1 MTRPTALCLLFVGA
15 WAVTAAGQP
24 PVGEGPQLSAARGNA
39 GKRLAEAEKRLLAG
53 QAAEAADDLRR
64 LLAEAGDDLVTT
76 DGRHYRPARRV
87 AQAVMAKLPP
97 VELRA
102 YRDRAD
108 APAAALLAAGKRDR
122 DPRPLL
128 ELVDQYFASTP
139 AEEGFLWL
147 GELAFERGD
156 FRTAETHWRRLLPA
170 AADSPDPGVIQ
181 PKLDPALAAARVA
194 LAVVYQGDPGRSA
207 AAVAAFRTAS
217 PTATGKLAGH
227 DGVYADTL
235 RAVLANPPVLP
246 PDAGGGG
253 EGWTTFAG
261 DAGRTGHTATPVPK
275 HWRSGGPSW
284 KVPVPVARPP
294 RPVLMPAAV
303 AASTRPVSRHPV
315 VLGGVGYV
323 ADASSLFGFDPR
335 TGAER
340 FRYTLPDAEAP
351 PANID
356 ADYLL
361 TAVPS
366 TGRLYARLGPPAVAP
381 PPEKG
386 RSVLACFG
394 PPAQPGAPLEWKFE
408 LTPPAG
414 AGVPAAWEAAPAWA
428 DGRIYAAFT
437 REANNRLTQAIACYA
452 DTGGPPVW
460 VVDVADAAVA
470 GKADART
477 RAEPVTVADGRVM
490 LCTHAGFVAA
500 LDARTGKPAW
510 AYAYPPAVRPTPRP
524 RDICPPVAVGGRV
537 FAAPTDADR
546 LLALDAATGRLLWE
560 VEQIQ
565 IDQLLGVAADR
576 LVATIAAPQRGLRGF
591 RVTSGSSREP
601 DGWAIHDDE
610 GLGSYGRGLVSAGA
624 VLWPTKSGV
633 FFARP
638 ADGLPLAPHL
648 PGPHGNLAYADGVL
662 LVATPTEVWGY
673 VFEPPFGVFEA
684 PAGPSRPGGL
694 PLVVRAGPS
703 PARPVP
709 VALSGPPM
717 DPDPCPLG
725 PGVAVQSAM
734 PLATPGCVALLP
746 FAAGPTLPGLG
757 TDGGADP
764 LLLVADSRTVYAHRP
779 GERTPAWA
787 APLPLGVTLTH
798 AHIIQDAFLVAGPGG
813 AALLSKADGAER
825 WHLAWPAD
833 AGEWGDFA
841 VASGRLLA
849 RAGEHHLIAVDLATG
864 GVAWVR
870 DASGRARFTATPFA
884 FAPAFAAHFAGVD
897 AGVLAQVV
905 PGRRVYLSGATG
917 EVLATAE
924 SATGEWPGAP
934 AVFGPGRAAVADGP
948 GTVRAVACGGPT
960 TPMREVWKHEAGG
973 ETSLTGRPP
982 AVRAVRAGL
991 LAAFDRNHCVE
1002 VDLLTPAR
1010 GKRVWPQSV
1019 WLPPG
1024 EIDLER
1030 AAAGPLTLFVA
1041 CQDKLHAVRLADGR
1055 PAWTHAAEL
1064 PGAGPWH
1071 VAAGP
1076 RGVAV
1081 VPVVPP
1087 TVDDPGPGLGVV
1099 FGRVLFGHA
1108 GRLPVLLLAQLE
1120 GMTARRVPVVVFDPA
1135 TGSEV
1140 GRVEIASA
1148 GPAVGVHLAGPRP
1161 VVVTPGVAH
1170 WLGSP

>member
-1 MTRPTALCLLFVGA
+1 MTRPVAIGFLFGA
-15 WAVTAAGQP
+15 WAVTALGQP
-24 PVGEGPQLSAARGNA
+24 PAGEGPQLSAARGNA
-39 GKRLAEAEKRLLAG
+39 GKRLAEVERQLAAG
-53 QAAEAADDLRR
+53 KAAEATDALRR
-64 LLAEAGDDLVTT
+64 LLTEAGDDLVTT

-108 APAAALLAAGKRDR
+108 APAAALLGAGKRDR

-128 ELVDQYFASTP
+128 ELVDQYFATSH
-139 AEEGFLWL
+139 AEEAFLWL

-156 FRTAETHWRRLLPA
+156 FRAAETQWRRLLPA
-170 AADSPDPGVIQ
+170 GADSPDPGVIQ
-181 PKLDPALAAARVA
+181 PKFAPAAAAARVA
-194 LAVVYQGDPGRSA
+194 LAVVYQGDAARSA
-207 AAVAAFRTAS
+207 AEVVAYRAAH
-217 PTATGKLAGH
+217 PTAAGKLGGR

-235 RAVLANPPVLP
+235 RAVLATPPTFP

-253 EGWTTFAG
+253 DWPTFAG
-261 DAGRTGHTATPVPK
+261 DAGRTGHTAGPVPRF
-275 HWRSGGPSW
+275 WPGRPAW
-284 KVPVPVARPP
+284 KVPVPVANPG
-294 RPVLMPAAV
+294 RPVLVPAGV
-303 AASTRPVSRHPV
+303 AASTRPVGRHPV

-340 FRYTLPDAEAP
+340 FRYARPDAEPP
-351 PANID
+351 PAGLD
-356 ADYLL
+356 ADYVL
-361 TAVPS
+361 TAVPA
-366 TGRLYARLGPPAVAP
+366 TGRLYARLGPPTVAP

-386 RSVLACFG
+386 GSVIACFG
-394 PPAQPGAPLEWKFE
+394 RPDKPGAPLEWKFD
-408 LTPPAG
+408 LAPPVE

-437 REANNRLTQAIACYA
+437 REANNRLTQAVACYA

-460 VVDVADAAVA
+460 VADMADAAVA
-470 GKADART
+470 GRADART
-477 RAEPVTVADGRVM
+477 RAEPVTVAGGRVI
-490 LCTHAGFVAA
+490 LSTHAGFVAA

-510 AYAYPPAVRPTPRP
+510 AYAYPPALRPTLRP

-546 LLALDAATGRLLWE
+546 LLALDAVTGRLLWE

-576 LVATIAAPQRGLRGF
+576 LIATIAAPQRGLRGF
-591 RVTSGSSREP
+591 RVTSGGSREP
-601 DGWAIHDDE
+601 DGWAVHDDPY
-610 GLGSYGRGLVSAGA
+610 LASYGRGLVSAGA
-624 VLWPTKSGV
+624 VLWSTKSGV

-638 ADGLPLAPHL
+638 DDGLPLAPHL

-673 VFEPPFGVFEA
+673 VFEPPFDVFGPSGSDPGRA
-684 PAGPSRPGGL
+684 GGLLTTLVRPAGV
-694 PLVVRAGPS
+694 PLRLL
-703 PARPVP
+703 P
-709 VALSGPPM
+709 VALPGPPA
-717 DPDPCPLG
+717 DPDPCPIG
-725 PGVAVQSAM
+725 PGVAVTTATL
-734 PLATPGCVALLP
+734 LATPGCVALLA
-746 FAAGPTLPGLG
+746 FAPGPTLPGLG
-757 TDGGADP
+757 SDGGAEP
-764 LLLVADSRTVYAHRP
+764 LLLVADARAVYAHRP

-787 APLPLGVTLTH
+787 APLPAGVTVTH
-798 AHIIQDAFLVAGPGG
+798 AHIVDDAVLIAGPGG
-813 AALLSKADGAER
+813 AILLNKADGAER

-833 AGEWGDFA
+833 AGDWGDFA
-841 VASGRLLA
+841 VAGGRLVA
-849 RAGEHHLIAVDLATG
+849 RAGDHHLIAIDLATG

-884 FAPAFAAHFAGVD
+884 FAPTFAAHFAGVD
-897 AGVLAQVV
+897 SGVLAQVV

-917 EVLATAE
+917 EALATAE
-924 SATGEWPGAP
+924 SATGKWPAAP
-934 AVFGPGRAAVADGP
+934 AAAGPGRVAVADGP
-948 GTVRAVACGGPT
+948 GTVRVVEYGGPT
-960 TPMREVWKHEAGG
+960 TPMRGVWKHEAGG

-1002 VDLLTPAR
+1002 LDLLTPTR
-1010 GKRVWPQSV
+1010 GQRVWPRSN

-1030 AAAGPLTLFVA
+1030 SAAGPLSLFVA
-1041 CQDKLHAVRLADGR
+1041 VQGKLHAVRLADGR
-1055 PAWTHAAEL
+1055 PAWARPAGL
-1064 PGAGPWH
+1064 PGAGSWH

-1076 RGVAV
+1076 RGVTV

-1087 TVDDPGPGLGVV
+1087 TVDDFGPGPGL
-1099 FGRVLFGHA
+1099 VLERFLLGHA
-1108 GRLPVLLLAQLE
+1108 GRLPLLLIAQLE
-1120 GMTARRVPVVVFDPA
+1120 GVTTRRVPVVVFDPA
-1135 TGSEV
+1135 TGAEV
-1140 GRVEIASA
+1140 GRVEILAA
-1148 GPAVGVHLAGPRP
+1148 GPAVGVHLTGPRP
-1161 VVVTPGVAH
+1161 VVVTPGVAQ